1 MLVEQN
7 RVIVKYI
14 AVAIIAVGVGFG
26 VCAVFINDNL
36 SETRTL
42 QPIEQVVEANYA
54 FDIDNWEQSLDFADE
69 VVVVKVDRLINSF
82 EGNTGFP
89 YTNFEATV
97 HMSLD
102 RTLVKGTR
110 VTLRQEGGLI
120 GDELFII
127 EGEALL
133 KPNRAYVL
141 AVKIGRDGTLMVQS
155 GISKQDVHHLDSSMQ
170 KLVFEK
176 WQSIGKPG
184 KGK

>member
-1 MLVEQN
+1 MLVDQN
-7 RVIVKYI
+7 RVIVKYL
-14 AVAIIAVGVGFG
+14 AVAMIAIGVGLG
-26 VCAVFINDNL
+26 VGAVFANDD
-36 SETRTL
+36 SSDTRAL

-54 FDIDNWEQSLDFADE
+54 FDVDNWEQSLDFADE
-69 VVVVKVDRLINSF
+69 VVVVKVDRLIKSF

-102 RTLVKGTR
+102 DTLVKGTQ
-110 VTLRQEGGLI
+110 VTLRQDGGLI
-120 GDELFII
+120 GEELFII

-133 KPNRAYVL
+133 KPNHVYVL
-141 AVKIGRDGTLMVQS
+141 AVKIGTDGTLIVQS

-176 WQSIGKPG
+176 WQSIGRPG
-184 KGK
+184 KDK